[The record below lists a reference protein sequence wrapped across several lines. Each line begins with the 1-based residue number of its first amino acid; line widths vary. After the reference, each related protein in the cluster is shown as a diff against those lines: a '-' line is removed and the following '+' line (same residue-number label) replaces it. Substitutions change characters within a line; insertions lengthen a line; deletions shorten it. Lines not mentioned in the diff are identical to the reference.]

1 LLAFLYFNV
10 SLLRLQNKPLNV
22 EKETINP
29 NLLKLFLRHFKDF
42 AKKVQ
47 IDTQSDDEDYVI
59 PVYRPDNADEI
70 TLSNLTPNV
79 RPPAVQPRPPP
90 KKKPAVAEY
99 DTKLVNKKVDI
110 FAADENHGGV
120 KLCDLKN
127 KIDFPSL
134 GETPIPKPVEVPKQ
148 TGWSAKTDP
157 DFYLYTSGKLSKKE
171 KEEEFPTLGG
181 PPKSA
186 AAEKVSGSSS
196 LKTTPTLTAT
206 NSSQHKQTPAP
217 AAQPDPTNWI
227 EQAKQEAMQK
237 AFANS
242 GVTIIKGK
250 KKKK

>member
-1 LLAFLYFNV
+1 M

-29 NLLKLFLRHFKDF
+29 NLLKLFLRHFKEF

-59 PVYRPDNADEI
+59 PVYRPDNSNEI

-79 RPPAVQPRPPP
+79 RPPAAQPRPPP
-90 KKKPAVAEY
+90 KKKPADFDAN
-99 DTKLVNKKVDI
+99 LVNKKVDI
-110 FAADENHGGV
+110 FVADENHGGI

-127 KIDFPSL
+127 KIEFPSL
-134 GETPIPKPVEVPKQ
+134 GETPAPKPVEAPKQ
-148 TGWSAKTDP
+148 SGWASKTDP

-181 PPKSA
+181 PPKNSA
-186 AAEKVSGSSS
+186 VEKNSGPSS
-196 LKTTPTLTAT
+196 LKTTPSLTAT
-206 NSSQHKQTPAP
+206 NSSQPKPAP
-217 AAQPDPTNWI
+217 APAPQAEQMNWI
-227 EQAKQEAMQK
+227 EQAKQEAKQK